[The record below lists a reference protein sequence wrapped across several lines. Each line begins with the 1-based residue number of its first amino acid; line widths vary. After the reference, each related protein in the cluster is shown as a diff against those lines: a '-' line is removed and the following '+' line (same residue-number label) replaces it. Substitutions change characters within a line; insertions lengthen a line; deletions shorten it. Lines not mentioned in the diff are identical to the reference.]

1 MSDAFDQQNEPVGIF
16 KTRAQAVRALPYAD
30 DFGMDIDD
38 TGLVMPPLC
47 RRAS

>member
-16 KTRAQAVRALPYAD
+16 KTRAQVVRA
-30 DFGMDIDD
+30 
-38 TGLVMPPLC
+38 VMPPLC